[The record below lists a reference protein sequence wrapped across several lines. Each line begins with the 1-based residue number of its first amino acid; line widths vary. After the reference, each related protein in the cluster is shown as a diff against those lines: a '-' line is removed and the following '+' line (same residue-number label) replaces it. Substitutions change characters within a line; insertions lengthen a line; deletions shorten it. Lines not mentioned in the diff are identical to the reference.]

1 MTIKDDARTVAGSDP
16 ASQPRAEPG
25 AAGSTLEKGL
35 AIVQFAA
42 ERGEVTA
49 GELTAAFGLS
59 RSATYR
65 LLDRLRTGGYLQESM
80 TPGGFRLGPR
90 MVVIGLAALNQMD
103 LMHVAPPLLGPLAQA
118 AGETVNLAVPQGD
131 EMVYVYQHDGPG
143 SVKVTA
149 RLGTRRPMNCT
160 SLGKAFLAFLPR
172 AEREERLAA
181 LTYQRLTPRSLLTP
195 EALRPELDL
204 THERGYAIDDVEVE
218 EGVSCLGA
226 PILDYRGRPAAAIS
240 VAGPAERMPGKRPAV
255 VPLLLQAAA
264 TISTRLGYLP

>member
-1 MTIKDDARTVAGSDP
+1 MTLKDDVGNERQRPDNA
-16 ASQPRAEPG
+16 PG
-25 AAGSTLEKGL
+25 GGTLEKGL
-35 AIVQFAA
+35 AIVQFVG

-49 GELTAAFGLS
+49 AAVTEAFGLS

-65 LLDRLRTGGYLQESM
+65 LLDRLRTGGYLQESA
-80 TPGGFRLGPR
+80 TPGSYRLGPR

-160 SLGKAFLAFLPR
+160 SLGKAYLAFLPE
-172 AEREERLAA
+172 AELEDRLERL
-181 LTYQRLTPRSLLTP
+181 TYVRLTGRSLLTAA
-195 EALRPELDL
+195 ALRPELAA
-204 THERGYAIDDVEVE
+204 TRERGYAIDDVEVE
-218 EGVSCLGA
+218 DGVSCLGA
-226 PILDYRGRPAAAIS
+226 PILDVRGRPVAAIS
-240 VAGPAERMPGKRPAV
+240 IAGPAERMPGKRPTV
-255 VPLLLQAAA
+255 VPLLVQTAT
-264 TISTRLGYLP
+264 TISNRLGYVS

>member
-1 MTIKDDARTVAGSDP
+1 VTSRQKLGQTIDATSG
-16 ASQPRAEPG
+16 
-25 AAGSTLEKGL
+25 TLEKGL
-35 AIVQFAA
+35 AIVQFVG
-42 ERGEVTA
+42 ERGEVGA
-49 GELTAAFGLS
+49 SAVTAAFGLS

-65 LLDRLRTGGYLQESM
+65 LLDRLRTGGYLQESS
-80 TPGGFRLGPR
+80 TPGSYRLGPR

-131 EMVYVYQHDGPG
+131 EMVYVHQHDGPG

-160 SLGKAFLAFLPR
+160 SLGKAYLAFLPEP
-172 AEREERLAA
+172 EREERLTAM
-181 LTYQRLTPRSLLTP
+181 TYVRLTPRSLVT
-195 EALRPELDL
+195 AADLRPELMRTRD
-204 THERGYAIDDVEVE
+204 RGYAVDDVEVE

-240 VAGPAERMPGKRPAV
+240 IAGPAERMPGKRPDV
-255 VPLLLQAAA
+255 VPLLLQTAA
-264 TISTRLGYLP
+264 TISNRLGYLP

>member
-1 MTIKDDARTVAGSDP
+1 VTLRDEVGGRVP
-16 ASQPRAEPG
+16 AQAAPG
-25 AAGSTLEKGL
+25 GGTLEKGL
-35 AIVQFAA
+35 AVIQFVG

-49 GELTAAFGLS
+49 AAVTEAFGLS

-65 LLDRLRTGGYLQESM
+65 LLDRLRAGGYLQEGP

-90 MVVIGLAALNQMD
+90 MVVIGLAALDQMD

-160 SLGKAFLAFLPR
+160 SLGKAYLAFLPE

-181 LTYQRLTPRSLLTP
+181 MPYVRLTARSLMTA
-195 EALRPELDL
+195 EALRPELEVTRD
-204 THERGYAIDDVEVE
+204 RGWSVDDIEVE
-218 EGVSCLGA
+218 EGVSCVGA
-226 PILDYRGRPAAAIS
+226 PVLDFRGRPVAAIS
-240 VAGPAERMPGKRPAV
+240 VAGPAERMPGKRPTV
-255 VPLLLQAAA
+255 VPLLLETAK
-264 TISTRLGYLP
+264 TISNRLGYLT

>member
-1 MTIKDDARTVAGSDP
+1 MTVRDDVGSERDRPENAHAG
-16 ASQPRAEPG
+16 G
-25 AAGSTLEKGL
+25 TLEKGL
-35 AIVQFAA
+35 AIVQFVG

-49 GELTAAFGLS
+49 AAVTEAFGLS

-65 LLDRLRTGGYLQESM
+65 LLDRLRAGGYLQESA
-80 TPGGFRLGPR
+80 TPGGYRLGPR

-143 SVKVTA
+143 SIKVTA

-160 SLGKAFLAFLPR
+160 SLGKAYLAFLPD
-172 AEREERLAA
+172 AELQDRLERM
-181 LTYQRLTPRSLLTP
+181 TYVRLTARSLLTAA
-195 EALRPELDL
+195 ALRPELAL
-204 THERGYAIDDVEVE
+204 TRDRGYSIDDVEVE

-226 PILDYRGRPAAAIS
+226 PILDFRGRPVAAIS
-240 VAGPAERMPGKRPAV
+240 IAGPAERMPGKRPAV
-255 VPLLLQAAA
+255 VPLLVETAK
-264 TISTRLGYLP
+264 TISTRLGYSS